1 MTTTLEQFIQR
12 EGTPKHIEEAGLAA
26 AYKAADQAL
35 GEQKIRLA
43 DHLSAERVG
52 AKIVPVFDDGVEAD
66 LPELDAARMKA
77 VAVKDDIHAYLDALG
92 DYDSVQSMTERLL
105 RLKRTA
111 DNLDRDVANLSKRAV
126 TRGVERP
133 QDDPAVMD
141 AAVKRDRVA
150 AESTAEIADL
160 QKRITRAKEIVEG
173 Y

>member
-1 MTTTLEQFIQR
+1 MGDARISLIS
-12 EGTPKHIEEAGLAA
+12 HIRPEKKGKKFVPAFDSGVEDCIPLLTSAET
-26 AYKAADQAL
+26 KAA
-35 GEQKIRLA
+35 
-43 DHLSAERVG
+43 
-52 AKIVPVFDDGVEAD
+52 
-66 LPELDAARMKA
+66 
-77 VAVKDDIHAYLDALG
+77 AVKDDIRDYLNALG
-92 DYDSVQSMTERLL
+92 DFDSVQAMTEKML

-111 DNLDRDVANLSKRAV
+111 DNLDRDVANLSKQAV